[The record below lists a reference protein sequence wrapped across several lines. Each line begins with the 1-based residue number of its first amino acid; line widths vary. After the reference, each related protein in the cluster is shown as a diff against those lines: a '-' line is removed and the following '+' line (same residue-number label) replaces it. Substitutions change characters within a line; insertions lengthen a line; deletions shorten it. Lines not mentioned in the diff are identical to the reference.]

1 MLPVVV
7 VGALGSQ
14 PPVVLPGK
22 PGFQAMSVAVVLLS
36 AVVGGL
42 EVDFLSL
49 EERRRYLKIQFLPH
63 VHNVIF
69 NNPLCTKL

>member
-22 PGFQAMSVAVVLLS
+22 PGFHAMSVEVVLLS

>member
-1 MLPVVV
+1 MLPVIV

-22 PGFQAMSVAVVLLS
+22 PGFHAMSAVVVVLLS

-49 EERRRYLKIQFLPH
+49 EERRRYLKIQILTA
-63 VHNVIF
+63 
-69 NNPLCTKL
+69 CS